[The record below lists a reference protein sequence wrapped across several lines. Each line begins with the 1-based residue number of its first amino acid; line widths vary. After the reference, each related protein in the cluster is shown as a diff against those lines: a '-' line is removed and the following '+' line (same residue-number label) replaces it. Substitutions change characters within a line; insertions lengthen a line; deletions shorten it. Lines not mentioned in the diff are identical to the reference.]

1 MFRLPAC
8 LLCLALCSPA
18 FSQEPSNQDPKNA
31 LPPNTQVETEKFLT
45 PEEALA
51 ATNAPTGYEVTL
63 FAHEPMVRQ
72 PIAMAWDPKGRLWIA
87 ENDTYAEASVNYDL
101 KQSDRIIILEDTDSD
116 GKADKRTVFLDGLK
130 RLTSVEL
137 GYGGVYAMAPPYLY
151 FIPDAN
157 GDDKPDSEPQILLDG
172 WDIESARHNFT
183 NGLKWGP
190 DGWLYGRN
198 GILAV
203 SRPGTPETP
212 KDKRPLVTCAIWRFH
227 PKDHRF
233 EVVAEGTTNPWGH
246 DWDENGQLF
255 FINTVIGH
263 LWHAPHG
270 AHFRRM
276 YGEDSNPYTY
286 ELIEQTADHVHWD
299 AGKEEWTAQR
309 KGVSEGTDKAGGG
322 HAHSG
327 MLIYQGST
335 MPDLKGK
342 MLTVNLH
349 GHRLNVDRLVREGAT
364 YVGKHDNDFMKF
376 GDPYFR
382 GVDLSTGPDGAIYV
396 IDWSDI
402 GECHENDGIHRTS
415 GRIYRIGSSVK
426 TPTPQRAPLAL
437 LGPVDIAANLMGN
450 AESNSVL
457 SMLQELRQ
465 GVSKEDQAKIRVLAD
480 STQAELKNR
489 PGALLS
495 RLRAKWVLAAAGLIN
510 EKDINEMSV
519 DPYEHARVWAV
530 RFSREGAIASEKL
543 PSFLSSLAQN
553 EKSGLVLTEC
563 ASALQKLVPK
573 DRWKIA
579 TALLSHAEFASD
591 RVYPLMVW
599 YGIEAAVPQSPA
611 EAAKLI
617 ATCKLP
623 KVNQFIARRLADE
636 SLNNPAILAP
646 LLEVAAS
653 DKCSAETRTSLLT
666 GIRQGLEGVH
676 RAAQPAGWKELM
688 AKVASEPAN
697 RELGNEIATIFGEG
711 RAIDSLKGILYD
723 GKQSAEV
730 RRRAIRTLSSS
741 KVDGLQ
747 GLLLPLIG
755 DRDVGAA
762 AIRGL
767 GVVLDLDLGKQLAAQ
782 AGKGFPANRLA
793 IVETLMTRVDTATL
807 LAQLV
812 SEGKVSASE
821 LPAHVVRQFYLLG
834 DADLAKKAKELWP
847 KSGQVK
853 EERLAKMKA
862 FQEKYTAE
870 SLTAANAGAGRATYE
885 KLCGRC
891 HKLFGEGGEIAPDL
905 TGAQRTNLNYWIDNI
920 LDPSAMVAANY
931 RMSVINLRDGR
942 VLSGVIAKQT
952 DRAITLHMASETI
965 TLERSQVEE
974 IGATELS
981 LMPEGQL
988 DPLPEQEIRNLLKYL
1003 MSPTQVPAQK

>member
-1 MFRLPAC
+1 MFLRPLAS
-8 LLCLALCSPA
+8 LLCLALCLPA
-18 FSQEPSNQDPKNA
+18 FAQDPKES
-31 LPPNTQVETEKFLT
+31 LPPNTQDETEKFLT

-51 ATNAPTGYEVTL
+51 AVKVPTGYEVTL

-101 KQSDRIIILEDTDSD
+101 KQSDRIIILEDSDQD

-157 GDDKPDSEPQILLDG
+157 GDDKPDGDPQILLDG

-233 EVVAEGTTNPWGH
+233 EVVAEGTTNSWGH

-309 KGVSEGTDKAGGG
+309 KGVTEGTDKAGGG

-327 MLIYQGST
+327 MLIYQGWR

-349 GHRLNVDRLVREGAT
+349 GHRLNVDRLVREGAS
-364 YVGKHDNDFMKF
+364 YVGKHDNDFLKF
-376 GDPYFR
+376 NDPYFR
-382 GVDLSTGPDGAIYV
+382 GIDLSTGPDGAIYLL
-396 IDWSDI
+396 DWSDI
-402 GECHENDGIHRTS
+402 GECHDNDGIHRTS
-415 GRIYRIGSSVK
+415 GRIYRISNDTVTSPPPPFVPFSKRSAIDVAQSIGNDANAIHGL
-426 TPTPQRAPLAL
+426 QR
-437 LGPVDIAANLMGN
+437 
-450 AESNSVL
+450 
-457 SMLQELRQ
+457 LRQ
-465 GVSKEDQAKIRVLAD
+465 GVSKADQESLRTYANSISSLHKV
-480 STQAELKNR
+480 R
-489 PGALLS
+489 PTHDLQ
-495 RLRAKWVLAAAGLIN
+495 RLRAKWILAAAGILNATDIAEMAADSN
-510 EKDINEMSV
+510 EHI
-519 DPYEHARVWAV
+519 RLWAI
-530 RFSREGAIASEKL
+530 RLATDGPAIQPELVPWLQKL
-543 PSFLSSLAQN
+543 AAT
-553 EKSGLVLTEC
+553 EKSGLVLIEI
-563 ASALQKLVPK
+563 ASVLQRLPAAE
-573 DRWKIA
+573 RMKIA
-579 TALLSHAEFASD
+579 PYLVTHAEFAND

-599 YGIEAAVPQSPA
+599 YGIESAVPQSPA
-611 EAAKLI
+611 EAAKLV

-623 KVNQFIARRLADE
+623 KVSQFIARRLADE
-636 SLNNPAILAP
+636 SLNNPAALAP

-653 DKCSAETRTSLLT
+653 DKCTAETRTLLLT

-676 RAAQPAGWKELM
+676 RATQPAGWKELM
-688 AKVASEPAN
+688 AKVTSEPAN

-723 GKQSAEV
+723 GKHSAEV
-730 RRRAIRTLSSS
+730 RRRAIRTLASS

-767 GVVLDLDLGKQLAAQ
+767 GVILDLDLGKQLAAQ

-807 LAQLV
+807 LAQMV
-812 SEGKVSASE
+812 SEGKVAPSE
-821 LPAHVVRQFYLLG
+821 LPAHAVRQFYLLG
-834 DADLAKKAKELWP
+834 DAELAKKAKELWP
-847 KSGQVK
+847 NSGQVK
-853 EERLAKMKA
+853 EDRLAKIRA
-862 FQEKYTAE
+862 FQEKYSAE
-870 SLTAANAGAGRATYE
+870 SITTANAAAGRATYE

-891 HKLFGEGGEIAPDL
+891 HKLFGEGGEIAPEL
-905 TGAQRTNLNYWIDNI
+905 TGGQRTNLNYWIDNI
-920 LDPSAMVAANY
+920 LDPSAMVAPNY
-931 RMSVINLRDGR
+931 RMSVLNLEDGR

-952 DRAITLHMASETI
+952 DRAITLHMASETV
-965 TLERSQVEE
+965 TVERSQVEKVS
-974 IGATELS
+974 GTELS

-988 DPLPEQEIRNLLKYL
+988 DPLPEEEIRSLLKYL
-1003 MSPTQVPAQK
+1003 MSPTQVAAQK

>member
-1 MFRLPAC
+1 MFRPLSC
-8 LLCLALCSPA
+8 LLMISLCSQVTA
-18 FSQEPSNQDPKNA
+18 QDPKDP
-31 LPPNTQVETEKFLT
+31 LPPNTQIESEKFLT
-45 PEEALA
+45 PAEALA
-51 ATNAPTGYEVTL
+51 AVKAPSGYEVTL

-72 PIAMAWDPKGRLWIA
+72 PIAMAWDAKGRLWIA

-101 KQSDRIIILEDTDSD
+101 KQSDRIIILEDTNSD

-157 GDDKPDSEPQILLDG
+157 GDDKPDGEPQILLDG
-172 WDIESARHNFT
+172 WDIETARHNFA

-198 GILAV
+198 GIQAP
-203 SRPGTPETP
+203 SRPGTPSTP
-212 KDKRPLVTCAIWRFH
+212 ADKRPLVTGAIWRFH

-270 AHFRRM
+270 SHFRRM

-309 KGVSEGTDKAGGG
+309 KGVTEGTDKAGGG

-327 MLIYQGST
+327 MLIYQGSM

-364 YVGKHDNDFMKF
+364 YVGKHDNDFVKF

-415 GRIYRIGSSVK
+415 GRIFRISNDTVAPPPTKFIPYAKRSSMEIVQSIDYNRS
-426 TPTPQRAPLAL
+426 PIPAL
-437 LGPVDIAANLMGN
+437 
-450 AESNSVL
+450 
-457 SMLQELRQ
+457 QHLRQ
-465 GVSKEDQAKIRVLAD
+465 GVSKEDQEKIRTYAD
-480 STQAELKNR
+480 SISSLHKVRPVADAERLRTKWILAASGILNLGDIAQMEKDSSEHIR
-489 PGALLS
+489 VWAIRFAVDNGVLGNDLAAWLLS
-495 RLRAKWVLAAAGLIN
+495 RVQG
-510 EKDINEMSV
+510 
-519 DPYEHARVWAV
+519 
-530 RFSREGAIASEKL
+530 
-543 PSFLSSLAQN
+543 
-553 EKSGLVLTEC
+553 EKSGLVLTEI
-563 ASALQKLVPK
+563 ASALQKIDPL
-573 DRWKIA
+573 DRWAVA
-579 TALLSHAEFASD
+579 TDLVEHKEFASD

-599 YGIEAAVPQSPA
+599 YGIENSVPKSPLGAANLVKS
-611 EAAKLI
+611 
-617 ATCKLP
+617 CKLP
-623 KVNQFIARRLADE
+623 KVTQFIARRLADE
-636 SLNNPAILAP
+636 SLNNPAALAP

-653 DKCSAETRTSLLT
+653 DMCSAETRTLLLT

-676 RAAQPAGWKELM
+676 RATQPSGWKELM
-688 AKVASEPAN
+688 SKVASEPAN

-730 RRRAIRTLSSS
+730 RRRAIRTLSTS

-747 GLLLPLIG
+747 SLLLPLIG

-767 GVVLDLDLGKQLAAQ
+767 GVVLDLNLGKQLAAQ
-782 AGKGFPANRLA
+782 ADKGFPANRLA
-793 IVETLMTRVDTATL
+793 IVETLMTRVDTATH

-812 SEGKVSASE
+812 SDGKVSPSE

-905 TGAQRTNLNYWIDNI
+905 TGAQRSNLNYWIDNI

-931 RMSVINLRDGR
+931 RMSVINLKDGR

-952 DRAITLHMASETI
+952 DRAITLHMASETV

-988 DPLPEQEIRNLLKYL
+988 DPLPEEEIRDLLKYL
-1003 MSPTQVPAQK
+1003 MSPTQVPKGK

>member
-1 MFRLPAC
+1 MFRPFSC
-8 LLCLALCSPA
+8 LLLISLCSQVIA
-18 FSQEPSNQDPKNA
+18 QDPKDT
-31 LPPNTQVETEKFLT
+31 LPPNTQKETEKFLT
-45 PEEALA
+45 PAEALA
-51 ATNAPTGYEVTL
+51 ATKAPPGYEVTL

-72 PIAMAWDPKGRLWIA
+72 PIAMAWDAKGRLWIC

-101 KQSDRIIILEDTDSD
+101 KQSDRIIILTDEDQD
-116 GKADKRTVFLDGLK
+116 GKADKRTVFLDDLK

-157 GDDKPDSEPQILLDG
+157 GDDKPDGEPQILLDG
-172 WDIESARHNFT
+172 WDIETARHNFA

-198 GILAV
+198 GIQAP
-203 SRPGTPETP
+203 SRPGTPATP
-212 KDKRPLVTCAIWRFH
+212 ADKRPLVTGAIWRFH

-309 KGVSEGTDKAGGG
+309 KGVTEGTDKAGGG

-327 MLIYQGST
+327 MLIYQGSM

-364 YVGKHDNDFMKF
+364 YVGKHDPDFVKF

-415 GRIYRIGSSVK
+415 GRIFKIQGKDHEKMVAKEPYPNASAIDIALQVIEGQMPRLGLQIIRERLTQEEREKVADLAMQILRKGND
-426 TPTPQRAPLAL
+426 TPTQ
-437 LGPVDIAANLMGN
+437 
-450 AESNSVL
+450 
-457 SMLQELRQ
+457 
-465 GVSKEDQAKIRVLAD
+465 
-480 STQAELKNR
+480 
-489 PGALLS
+489 
-495 RLRAKWVLAAAGLIN
+495 RLRAYWVINANGHNHRKDLAGQMWLDQDEN
-510 EKDINEMSV
+510 V
-519 DPYEHARVWAV
+519 RVWAI
-530 RFSREGAIASEKL
+530 RFAMDGGIEPNLLPAWLEKV
-543 PSFLSSLAQN
+543 AQH
-553 EKSGLVLTEC
+553 EKSGLVLVEI
-563 ASALQKLVPK
+563 ASALQKLPVA
-573 DRWKIA
+573 DRWA
-579 TALLSHAEFASD
+579 VASHLVSHAEFAND

-599 YGIEAAVPQSPA
+599 YGIESAVPQSPTD
-611 EAAKLI
+611 AANLI
-617 ATCKLP
+617 AKCKLP
-623 KVNQFIARRLADE
+623 KVTQFISRRLGDA
-636 SLNNPAILAP
+636 SIARPTAAVP
-646 LLEVAAS
+646 LLATAAKDS
-653 DKCSAETRTSLLT
+653 ISAETRNLILL
-666 GIRQGLEGVH
+666 GLRQGLEGVQ
-676 RAAQPAGWKELM
+676 RAPQPLGWPALM
-688 AKVASEPAN
+688 TKCTAEPAN
-697 RELGNEIATIFGEG
+697 RELATEIATIYGEG
-711 RAIDSLKGILYD
+711 RAIDSLRAIVKD
-723 GKQSAEV
+723 SKQSPEI
-730 RRRAIRTLSSS
+730 RRRAIQTLSSS
-741 KVDGLQ
+741 KVDKLEE
-747 GLLLPLIG
+747 LLLPFIG
-755 DRDVGAA
+755 DRDLGAA

-767 GVVLDLDLGKQLAAQ
+767 GSVLDFELGNKLAAQ
-782 AGKGFPANRLA
+782 AGKGFPTNRLA
-793 IVETLMTRVDTATL
+793 IVETLMTRVDTASL
-807 LAQLV
+807 LAQMV
-812 SEGKVSASE
+812 ADGKLSPQEV
-821 LPAHVVRQFYLLG
+821 PAHAIRQFYLLG
-834 DADLAKKAKELWP
+834 DAELAAKAKKIWP
-847 KSGQVK
+847 KSGAVK
-853 EERLAKMKA
+853 EDRLVKIQQ
-862 FQEKYTAE
+862 FQKKFAPD
-870 SLTAANAGAGRATYE
+870 SLAAANVATGRQTYD

-891 HKLFGEGGEIAPDL
+891 HKLFGEGGEIGPEL

-931 RMSVINLRDGR
+931 RMSVINLKDGR

-952 DRAITLHMASETI
+952 DRAITLHMASETVTI
-965 TLERSQVEE
+965 EKSQVENVSS
-974 IGATELS
+974 TELS

-988 DPLPEQEIRNLLKYL
+988 DPLPEEEIRALLKYL
-1003 MSPTQVPAQK
+1003 MSPTQVPAPTATPR

>member
-1 MFRLPAC
+1 MFRPLGC
-8 LLCLALCSPA
+8 LLLLTLCSPTLA
-18 FSQEPSNQDPKNA
+18 QDNSA
-31 LPPNTQVETEKFLT
+31 PPNTQAETEKFLT
-45 PEEALA
+45 PAEALA
-51 ATNAPTGYEVTL
+51 AVRAPTGYEVTL

-101 KQSDRIIILEDTDSD
+101 KQSDRIIILTDEDQN
-116 GKADKRTVFLDGLK
+116 GKADKRKVFLDGLK

-157 GDDKPDSEPQILLDG
+157 GDDKPDGEPQILLDG
-172 WDIESARHNFT
+172 WDIETARHNFA

-198 GILAV
+198 GIQAP
-203 SRPGTPETP
+203 SRPGTPATP
-212 KDKRPLVTCAIWRFH
+212 ADKRPLVTGAIWRFH

-246 DWDENGQLF
+246 DWDEHGQLF

-299 AGKEEWTAQR
+299 AGKEDWTAQR
-309 KGVSEGTDKAGGG
+309 KGVTEGTDKAGGG

-327 MLIYQGST
+327 MLIYQGSM
-335 MPDLKGK
+335 MPDLRGK

-349 GHRLNVDRLVREGAT
+349 GHRLNVDKLVREGAT
-364 YVGKHDNDFMKF
+364 YVGKHDNDFVKF

-415 GRIYRIGSSVK
+415 GRIFRISNDTVAPPPSKFVPFSSRSAIEIVQSISRD
-426 TPTPQRAPLAL
+426 PNAIPGLQR
-437 LGPVDIAANLMGN
+437 
-450 AESNSVL
+450 
-457 SMLQELRQ
+457 LRQ
-465 GVSKEDQAKIRVLAD
+465 GTSKEEQKQLRDYANSVSSLHKV
-480 STQAELKNR
+480 R
-489 PGALLS
+489 PVDDLE
-495 RLRAKWVLAAAGLIN
+495 RLRAKWVLAAAGILSRA
-510 EKDINEMSV
+510 DIVEMGEDSS
-519 DPYEHARVWAV
+519 EHVRVWAI
-530 RFSREGAIASEKL
+530 RFAFESGMSPAQLEGWLSQIAK
-543 PSFLSSLAQN
+543 P
-553 EKSGLVLTEC
+553 EKSGLVLVEL
-563 ASALQKLVPK
+563 ASALQRLPVENRWGITSHLVRHGELAN
-573 DRWKIA
+573 DRA
-579 TALLSHAEFASD
+579 F
-591 RVYPLMVW
+591 PLMVW
-599 YGIEAAVPQSPA
+599 YGLEAAVQKSPDN
-611 EAAKLI
+611 AAGLI
-617 ATCKLP
+617 PHCKLP
-623 KVNQFIARRLADE
+623 KLTELIARRIGDALIERPDVAVPLMRLGASE
-636 SLNNPAILAP
+636 AISREDRGVILRG
-646 LLEVAAS
+646 LR
-653 DKCSAETRTSLLT
+653 K
-666 GIRQGLEGVH
+666 GLEGVQ
-676 RAAQPAGWKELM
+676 RAPQVAYWTAFIEK
-688 AKVASEPAN
+688 AKSEDAN
-697 RELGNEIATIFGEG
+697 RELANEIATIFGEG
-711 RAIDSLKGILYD
+711 RAIDSLRDVVKN
-723 GKQSAEV
+723 GKLAPEV
-730 RRRAIRTLSSS
+730 RRRAIRTIASA

-747 GLLLPLIG
+747 GLLLPMIG
-755 DRDVGAA
+755 DRDVGAT

-767 GVVLDLDLGKQLAAQ
+767 GIVLDLDLGKKLAPLANS
-782 AGKGFPANRLA
+782 GFAANRLA
-793 IVETLMTRVDTATL
+793 IVETLVTRPDTAKHL
-807 LAQLV
+807 LSLV
-812 SEGKVSASE
+812 AEGKVAQAQI
-821 LPAHVVRQFYLLG
+821 PAHVIRQFYFLG
-834 DADLAKKAKELWP
+834 DKEIADKARQIWP
-847 KSGQVK
+847 DSGQVK
-853 EERLAKMKA
+853 EERLAKIRD
-862 FQEKYTAE
+862 FQAKFTAD
-870 SLTAANAGAGRATYE
+870 SLPSANAAIGRATFE

-965 TLERSQVEE
+965 TIEHAQVEE
-974 IGATELS
+974 IGRTDLS

-988 DPLPEQEIRNLLKYL
+988 DPLPEEEIRGLLKYL
-1003 MSPTQVPAQK
+1003 MSPTQIPAATSLPK